1 MSEGNK
7 SRPPWDWTVDDIPQ
21 AISFLSEPPLPDGVG
36 IVVPP
41 HPRSLHVCIA
51 QALRE
56 TEGLLARLTRGV
68 SCADSHRPV
77 VRELYVTSLK
87 LQKLLTAALRL
98 ELE

>member
-1 MSEGNK
+1 MPVSV
-7 SRPPWDWTVDDIPQ
+7 RTPLP
-21 AISFLSEPPLPDGVG
+21 ALMSEPPLPDGVG